1 MNSLSR
7 AINIPS
13 SLLFSRIVRMKEKKG
28 KEKVELW
35 TLPNFGV
42 SIYSALEI
50 FIIVIGM

>member
-28 KEKVELW
+28 KEKVMCYY
-35 TLPNFGV
+35 TVKGKKSSCVGAMFDSGKN
-42 SIYSALEI
+42 
-50 FIIVIGM
+50 